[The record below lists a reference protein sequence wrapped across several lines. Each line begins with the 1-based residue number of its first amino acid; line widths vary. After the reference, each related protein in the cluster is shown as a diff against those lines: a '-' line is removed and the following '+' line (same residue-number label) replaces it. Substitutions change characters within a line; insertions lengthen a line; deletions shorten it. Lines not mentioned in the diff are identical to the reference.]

1 MSADVVNK
9 VAARVLSAAI
19 LAMLVS
25 CSAATSGTPAA
36 SNETAAAASYS
47 YIVEAESAQDAL
59 GQLGKIEH
67 VIGGDRQLPARE
79 FVTE

>member
-25 CSAATSGTPAA
+25 CSAATSGTPVA
-36 SNETAAAASYS
+36 SNAAAAAALHS
-47 YIVEAESAQDAL
+47 YIVE
-59 GQLGKIEH
+59 G
-67 VIGGDRQLPARE
+67 
-79 FVTE
+79 